1 MPCQV
6 IEKIWTIM
14 RAVKYRK
21 SPVATLLE
29 RNWQAHKETSKRKVQ
44 RINGHSLIGEYLP
57 ARRRNARRKT
67 RLGEKNRPRG
77 GEKIRILRPDARGCT
92 ISRAFDCSPC
102 FCNGSTWKSKAIPTK
117 AQMITTRQ
125 TSDCRAKQTT
135 PFIVLKPLSS
145 DICHC
150 LMQCTTIINAHSSV
164 CIFWSILDFF
174 RKEAQKHRREL
185 TGFRTRYTSRK
196 GSRTWLWKFLK

>member
-1 MPCQV
+1 
-6 IEKIWTIM
+6 M

-77 GEKIRILRPDARGCT
+77 GEKNPDPP
-92 ISRAFDCSPC
+92 SR
-102 FCNGSTWKSKAIPTK
+102 
-117 AQMITTRQ
+117 R
-125 TSDCRAKQTT
+125 
-135 PFIVLKPLSS
+135 
-145 DICHC
+145 
-150 LMQCTTIINAHSSV
+150 
-164 CIFWSILDFF
+164 
-174 RKEAQKHRREL
+174 
-185 TGFRTRYTSRK
+185 SRMHNFS
-196 GSRTWLWKFLK
+196 GVRLFAVFL